1 MYVKHLPHIML
12 IRFLPNKPVDLGAKS
27 SAWHISYMT
36 TKNTTAHNLTQIPAF
51 IPYLHTHS
59 HIRTYPHTY
68 HLPTLVCTWSFYARK
83 LFGTLGFTH
92 HHTFNT
98 QCCYTICV
106 PEYAVAWLT
115 LLDYPLSDPYT
126 HQLHS
131 LPASERC
138 TNSACALA
146 QRVLSSDKMRRQ
158 I

>member
-1 MYVKHLPHIML
+1 MKHLPHIML

-59 HIRTYPHTY
+59 HTRTYPHTY

-92 HHTFNT
+92 HHTCTFNT

-115 LLDYPLSDPYT
+115 LPAFRPVHSPT
-126 HQLHS
+126 PFSSGVGALHKLGVRARAKS
-131 LPASERC
+131 F
-138 TNSACALA
+138 
-146 QRVLSSDKMRRQ
+146 K
-158 I
+158 